1 MGSEPVI
8 ESRAFPNAA
17 QVRRSA
23 YLLTGQCALSCRP
36 VPTPAA
42 VLVARTRGQTSLC
55 GQCGLTCLNLFLEF
69 SPNPSFPCPWC
80 SQVDGKVVETVGLT
94 EPSVN
99 LFLSLHEVF
108 SVGYF
113 NGSAEL
119 LYSEML

>member
-1 MGSEPVI
+1 MRSVSAVFEEVLQ
-8 ESRAFPNAA
+8 FPK
-17 QVRRSA
+17 
-23 YLLTGQCALSCRP
+23 
-36 VPTPAA
+36 
-42 VLVARTRGQTSLC
+42 
-55 GQCGLTCLNLFLEF
+55 
-69 SPNPSFPCPWC
+69 SPFPCPWC